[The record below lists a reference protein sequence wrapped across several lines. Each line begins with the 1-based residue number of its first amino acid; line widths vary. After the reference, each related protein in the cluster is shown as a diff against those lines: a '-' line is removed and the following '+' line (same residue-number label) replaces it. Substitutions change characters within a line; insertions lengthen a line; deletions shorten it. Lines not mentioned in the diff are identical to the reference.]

1 MNISLV
7 VPGEREKEVIQALH
21 SCFFEDACLVPMVDV
36 DAASEGETEV
46 VKLGNMNAS
55 RLVLQPGWRWS
66 ECIKPVVGGDSCQAG
81 HVGVIV
87 AGQMTCIH
95 DDGSEITVKA
105 GDAYYFAP
113 GHDGWVDGDEPCI
126 MYEIVETGKD
136 FGPWKSA

>member
-1 MNISLV
+1 MANLYKKSFDDAD
-7 VPGEREKEVIQALH
+7 EVKSPPKAHI
-21 SCFFEDACLVPMVDV
+21 
-36 DAASEGETEV
+36 EV

-95 DDGSEITVKA
+95 DDGSEITVNA

>member
-1 MNISLV
+1 MANLYKKS
-7 VPGEREKEVIQALH
+7 
-21 SCFFEDACLVPMVDV
+21 FDDADEIKSPPKAHV
-36 DAASEGETEV
+36 EV

-95 DDGSEITVKA
+95 DDGSEITVRLATPIILPQAMMAGSMATSPASCMRSSRPVRISDPGKQPEAGWHKA
-105 GDAYYFAP
+105 ASLKA
-113 GHDGWVDGDEPCI
+113 V
-126 MYEIVETGKD
+126 
-136 FGPWKSA
+136 

>member
-1 MNISLV
+1 MANLYKKSFDDAD
-7 VPGEREKEVIQALH
+7 EVKSPPKAH
-21 SCFFEDACLVPMVDV
+21 V
-36 DAASEGETEV
+36 EV

-95 DDGSEITVKA
+95 DDGSKITVKA

-136 FGPWKSA
+136 FGPWKSV

>member
-1 MNISLV
+1 MPRGL
-7 VPGEREKEVIQALH
+7 
-21 SCFFEDACLVPMVDV
+21 SC
-36 DAASEGETEV
+36 
-46 VKLGNMNAS
+46 S
-55 RLVLQPGWRWS
+55 RDG
-66 ECIKPVVGGDSCQAG
+66 AG

>member
-1 MNISLV
+1 MANLYKKSFDDAD
-7 VPGEREKEVIQALH
+7 EVKCPPKAH
-21 SCFFEDACLVPMVDV
+21 V
-36 DAASEGETEV
+36 EV

>member
-1 MNISLV
+1 MANLYKKSFDDAD
-7 VPGEREKEVIQALH
+7 EVKSPPKAH
-21 SCFFEDACLVPMVDV
+21 V
-36 DAASEGETEV
+36 EV

-95 DDGSEITVKA
+95 DDGSAIAVKTS
-105 GDAYYFAP
+105 DAYYFAP

>member
-1 MNISLV
+1 MANLYKKSFDDAD
-7 VPGEREKEVIQALH
+7 EVKSPPKAH
-21 SCFFEDACLVPMVDV
+21 V
-36 DAASEGETEV
+36 EV

-105 GDAYYFAP
+105 GAAYYFAP
-113 GHDGWVDGDEPCI
+113 GHDGGVDGDEPCI

>member
-1 MNISLV
+1 MANLYKKSFDDAD
-7 VPGEREKEVIQALH
+7 EVKSPPKAH
-21 SCFFEDACLVPMVDV
+21 V
-36 DAASEGETEV
+36 EV

-113 GHDGWVDGDEPCI
+113 GMMAGLMATSPASCMRSSRPVRISAPGNQPEAGWCKVASL
-126 MYEIVETGKD
+126 
-136 FGPWKSA
+136 KSP

>member
-1 MNISLV
+1 MANLYKKSFDDAD
-7 VPGEREKEVIQALH
+7 EVKSPPKAH
-21 SCFFEDACLVPMVDV
+21 V
-36 DAASEGETEV
+36 EV

-95 DDGSEITVKA
+95 DDGSEITVNA

>member
-1 MNISLV
+1 MANLYKKSFV
-7 VPGEREKEVIQALH
+7 EVDEVKSPPKAH
-21 SCFFEDACLVPMVDV
+21 V
-36 DAASEGETEV
+36 EV

-95 DDGSEITVKA
+95 DDGSEITLKA

-113 GHDGWVDGDEPCI
+113 SHDGRVDGEEPCI